1 MRNFPDSRPG
11 RYWTCGR
18 VWTRTCANVTCLAQP
33 DLWRNGSLQTTVC
46 FYMPFKAGFILH
58 RLYLNNRQQ
67 NSKNQLLVLPQKAI
81 IALTRYL
88 KKKKLCALCT
98 GSCMKLANQFCACQV
113 KKMLSS
119 FMCNMHPNVS
129 EQTLGGLEASVAETA
144 RYNCRCS
151 ESWRSVSC
159 YLLRLGRQWQN
170 RARHTHASL
179 TLCID
184 THIHT
189 FCWLLNCK
197 HSHVNTIAIKV
208 IVHPIIKI
216 LS

>member
-46 FYMPFKAGFILH
+46 FYMPFKGGFILH

-67 NSKNQLLVLPQKAI
+67 NSKNLSKNWNKEIQLLVLPQKAI

-98 GSCMKLANQFCACQV
+98 GSCMKLANQFYACQV

-119 FMCNMHPNVS
+119 LMCNMHPNVS

-170 RARHTHASL
+170 RARHTHTPHWPSVYTHTY
-179 TLCID
+179 TL
-184 THIHT
+184 
-189 FCWLLNCK
+189 
-197 HSHVNTIAIKV
+197 SAGY
-208 IVHPIIKI
+208 
-216 LS
+216 